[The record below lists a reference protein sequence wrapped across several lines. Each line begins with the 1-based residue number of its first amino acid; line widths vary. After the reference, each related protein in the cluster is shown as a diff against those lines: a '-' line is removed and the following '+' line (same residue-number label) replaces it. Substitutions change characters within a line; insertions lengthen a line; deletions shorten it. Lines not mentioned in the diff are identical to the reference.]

1 MKSKNKEDTSVYASV
16 LLRRG
21 NKIIM
26 GGRGREGPKRK
37 RTEKWKRERGR
48 GKRHGRTI
56 EGLGILTEVCN
67 SEGWEPPVA
76 TRKSQMPGKQE
87 VLRPQLG

>member
-1 MKSKNKEDTSVYASV
+1 MLQSV

-26 GGRGREGPKRK
+26 GGRGREEPGRK
-37 RTEKWKRERGR
+37 KVKGGQNQVWEEMGRSTEPQEIKWRCIAVGDGEL
-48 GKRHGRTI
+48 
-56 EGLGILTEVCN
+56 E
-67 SEGWEPPVA
+67 VA

-87 VLRPQLG
+87 TPRTQLR